1 MSSLDQYLK
10 KAEETAKKSDNY
22 KRSRS
27 PPAKIEDRRRDR
39 NDEMKKNRKNSKE
52 PSVRL

>member
-10 KAEETAKKSDNY
+10 KAEETAKKSENY

-27 PPAKIEDRRRDR
+27 PSAKIEDRRRDR
-39 NDEMKKNRKNSKE
+39 NDATKKQRKNSKE
-52 PSVRL
+52 PSARL

>member
-10 KAEETAKKSDNY
+10 KAEETAKKSENY
-22 KRSRS
+22 PRSRS

-39 NDEMKKNRKNSKE
+39 GEETKKKRKNSKE
-52 PSVRL
+52 ASAKL